1 MLRIG
6 VLLVMQLV
14 LMSPLWAQSS
24 SDTRLLVIHTARL
37 TVEIPATWTI
47 TDNTSVPAYEDEM
60 GYVFAFPQ
68 IFEGGTLLERCAEFS
83 EELGYFGSHAT
94 FTESVIDDQ
103 PACKVEPS
111 NDQPESFRGFPTRG
125 GIGLL
130 IEHPTPFDFYGQMVD
145 TVGVIVDAEHF
156 EAISATISF
165 DPEKMTA
172 NGYLESVIDYL
183 ERFSYYGSALDWEA
197 IRTDILGRGV
207 SLRNIHSTMRELIAK
222 LQRVGDRH
230 SFYWDAQ
237 RVQTFLVGSP
247 DTVENPPQLPRGE
260 RLENGI
266 GYVELFTTLGIGGV
280 EGEKQ
285 YVAAAWG
292 AIEAIDATP
301 TRCWI
306 VDLRRDSGGSMDPM
320 IIGIAPIL
328 GNGAIG
334 GFELP
339 NGERQNLMLQDGV
352 ILQDGFARSD
362 SYGETLY
369 QPHYPEPPIAVLI
382 GGMTASAGENTTLA
396 LIGRSNTRT
405 FGTPTAGLTVGN
417 SGMMLYDGAVLGVAG
432 AASMDRTG
440 QTYTRAIEP
449 DVVVRTT
456 GSSDENDAVVQ
467 AASEWLLSLPE
478 CSEGT
483 TGS

>member
-1 MLRIG
+1 MLRIYVVLILYLMG
-6 VLLVMQLV
+6 LWVAGNDVRLLVM
-14 LMSPLWAQSS
+14 
-24 SDTRLLVIHTARL
+24 HTARL
-37 TVEIPATWTI
+37 TIEIPARWII
-47 TDNTSVPAYEDEM
+47 TDNMGFPAYEDET

-68 IFEGGTLLERCAEFS
+68 IFEDGTLMERCAEFS
-83 EELGYFGSHAT
+83 EELGYFGSNPAII
-94 FTESVIDDQ
+94 EMVIDDQ
-103 PACKVEPS
+103 PACKIMPS
-111 NDQPESFRGFPTRG
+111 DDQPESFRGFPTRG

-130 IEHPTPFDFYGQMVD
+130 IEHPTPFDFYGQTVD

-156 EAISATISF
+156 EAISATIDF
-165 DPEKMTA
+165 DPEKVTG
-172 NGYLESVIDYL
+172 NGYLEGVLDYL
-183 ERFSYYGSALDWEA
+183 ERYSYYGSELDWEA
-197 IRTDILGRGV
+197 IRADILARKV
-207 SLRNIHSTMRELIAK
+207 SLRNIPSTMRELIGK

-237 RVQTFLVGSP
+237 TVQTFLVGSP
-247 DTVENPPQLPRGE
+247 DAAENPPQLPRGE

-285 YVAAAWG
+285 YVAAAHA

-306 VDLRRDSGGSMDPM
+306 VDLRQDSGGSMDPM

-339 NGERQNLMLQDGV
+339 NGEQQILTLQDGV
-352 ILQDGFARSD
+352 ILQDGFARS
-362 SYGETLY
+362 SLYGETVY
-369 QPHYPEPPIAVLI
+369 EPHYPEPPIAVLI
-382 GGMTASAGENTTLA
+382 GNMTASAGENTTLA
-396 LIGRSNTRT
+396 LIGRANTRT

-417 SGMMLYDGAVLGVAG
+417 SGMMLYDGAALGVAG

-440 QTYTRAIEP
+440 RAYTGAIEP

-456 GSSDENDAVVQ
+456 GLPDGNDAVMQ
-467 AASEWLLSLPE
+467 AASDWLLSLPE
-478 CSEGT
+478 CEAS
-483 TGS
+483 